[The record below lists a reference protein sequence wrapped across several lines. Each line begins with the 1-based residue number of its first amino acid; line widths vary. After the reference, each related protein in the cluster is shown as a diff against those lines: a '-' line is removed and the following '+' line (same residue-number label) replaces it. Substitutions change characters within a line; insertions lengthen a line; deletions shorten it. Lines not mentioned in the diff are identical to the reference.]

1 MRFTTK
7 HGFLG
12 LFAAG
17 VLAASPALAQD
28 PYDQPDES
36 WISIDGS
43 VEEVMADAFTL
54 NYGEGIITVEMDD
67 GDRDADAYQLM
78 SGDKVTVTGLV
89 DDDFFQTTTIEAGSV
104 YVEELGTYFY
114 ASSAD
119 EEDSFVTLAMPVS
132 DSRFVLQGTV
142 TAVSDDEFMLDTGA
156 RQITV
161 ELDELGYDPLD
172 DEGYQTIEVGDRVTV
187 TGEMDYDFLE
197 GRELVASSITTLIG

>member
-78 SGDKVTVTGLV
+78 RGDKVTVTGLV

>member
-78 SGDKVTVTGLV
+78 RGDKVTVTGLV

-142 TAVSDDEFMLDTGA
+142 TAVSDDELMLDTGA

-172 DEGYQTIEVGDRVTV
+172 DEGYQTIDVGDRVTV
-187 TGEMDYDFLE
+187 TGEMDYDFIE